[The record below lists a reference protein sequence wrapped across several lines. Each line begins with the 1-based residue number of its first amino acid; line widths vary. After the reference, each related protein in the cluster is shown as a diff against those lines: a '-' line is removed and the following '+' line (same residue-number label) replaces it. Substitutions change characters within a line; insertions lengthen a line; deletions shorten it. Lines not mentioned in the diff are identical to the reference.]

1 MKNIINLENPSN
13 NKYIT
18 YENPSN
24 NILLFGNK
32 PKRVLKK
39 PLKKPLK
46 KSLRTTPTN
55 VNKSTN
61 TDKKIYHDKGCQ
73 TIFTTNTEIGV
84 STKDLEKYIETY
96 KINLM
101 LNIDKTKKDEYKR
114 KIAEIHGK
122 TLNVVVN
129 DE

>member
-39 PLKKPLK
+39 PLKK
-46 KSLRTTPTN
+46 
-55 VNKSTN
+55 
-61 TDKKIYHDKGCQ
+61 
-73 TIFTTNTEIGV
+73 IFKNYVHEC
-84 STKDLEKYIETY
+84 K
-96 KINLM
+96 
-101 LNIDKTKKDEYKR
+101 
-114 KIAEIHGK
+114 
-122 TLNVVVN
+122 
-129 DE
+129 

>member
-1 MKNIINLENPSN
+1 MKNIINYENPSN
-13 NKYIT
+13 NKYVT

-24 NILLFGNK
+24 NILLFGND

-39 PLKKPLK
+39 PLK
-46 KSLRTTPTN
+46 SAPTN

-61 TDKKIYHDKGCQ
+61 THEKMYHDKGCQ
-73 TIFTTNTEIGV
+73 TIFPTNSEIGV
-84 STKDLEKYIETY
+84 STKDLAKYIETY
-96 KINLM
+96 KINFM

-122 TLNVVVN
+122 TLNVAVN

>member
-1 MKNIINLENPSN
+1 MKNIINYENPSN

-39 PLKKPLK
+39 PLKTPLK
-46 KSLRTTPTN
+46 KSLKTTPTN
-55 VNKSTN
+55 VNKSSN

-73 TIFTTNTEIGV
+73 TIFTTSTTIGV
-84 STKDLEKYIETY
+84 STY
-96 KINLM
+96 KINFM

-122 TLNVVVN
+122 TLNIDVN